1 MVLKRVS
8 PTRTVTS
15 SVEKASGKKERKKE
29 RTRNRSEIYL
39 SPTEEGTR
47 YYIGV
52 AFLSTIKR
60 AVSFDDQLA
69 FCEFLLIIKFIS
81 IFVRFN

>member
-1 MVLKRVS
+1 MERRKEKKKGLA
-8 PTRTVTS
+8 TV
-15 SVEKASGKKERKKE
+15 RKF
-29 RTRNRSEIYL
+29 IYL
-39 SPTEEGTR
+39 QLEEGTR

-60 AVSFDDQLA
+60 AISFDDQLA